1 VSDFRNDS
9 TESMEEITERD
20 FYFFVHEKNKDV
32 IIFREFLL
40 VFFLFKFLYLL
51 QSIYNILKEITIK
64 KSILSLVRLII
75 FHRLCT

>member
-1 VSDFRNDS
+1 VSNFRDLFVSDFRNDS

-40 VFFLFKFLYLL
+40 VFFYLNFYIYYNLFT
-51 QSIYNILKEITIK
+51 IY
-64 KSILSLVRLII
+64 
-75 FHRLCT
+75 